1 MTIKRLCI
9 ALIQVYKQKGEE
21 YRVVSGG
28 GWLWLSATRNYQLKP
43 MDSVGMRYCAK
54 KIRSKRKKIE
64 QKDEPEKSEQEMDTE
79 TGEKIAKEPENAD
92 EGENKT
98 AEESVKEDDG
108 ESQEKQ
114 DGSNEE
120 IKKEKDAKKKEEE
133 EIINDD
139 DVVLETHT
147 GPYPDTIDVTESIR
161 NHTLYPKVAKPFSK
175 LDQLLEKREK
185 QYEVELKQ
193 KKAVEQI
200 IERYKKQ
207 EGDRRKSAGQKGKLT
222 VVEKIEE
229 KPEEEEKDV
238 DVVGDEKTEA
248 KSNGEIIS
256 AEQSE
261 DDSQSIVEQVKEVE
275 DSSVSQEPHE
285 VHTIEDSEDSQPLP
299 ESKDVSV
306 DEQGSGNESS
316 QQPQSAASKASFQDS
331 FSSFLNTD
339 GAGPSQ
345 ADNGNVQPQNTPEE
359 EIPQLDGVS
368 DEKPESSTAAKTS
381 NSVTPTAAKPGTNL
395 ATAANL
401 MAIQNSAVGKAVHA
415 LIQGSKIQLTA
426 SAVTD
431 LQAKLALIGNTKEQV
446 SLLSFKSPPKRVVSR
461 GPGRGKGLPSCHKF
475 MVQKNGRKSIFVL
488 EKHEA
493 RKLARKEGKRET
505 PGFKYDCKMTNVN
518 WIYPCPRP
526 TFKTCWRYR
535 TQKLTTLSCVA
546 SQLRVLWASLRWDD
560 LAVKPP
566 SGGTNTVTTETDIT
580 TQEVLKRRDIGPHGL
595 RSEFLVRKIVV
606 PIGVTESERKGELTY
621 MY

>member
-1 MTIKRLCI
+1 M
-9 ALIQVYKQKGEE
+9 
-21 YRVVSGG
+21 
-28 GWLWLSATRNYQLKP
+28 
-43 MDSVGMRYCAK
+43 
-54 KIRSKRKKIE
+54 E
-64 QKDEPEKSEQEMDTE
+64 QKDQAKNAEQQMDTE
-79 TGEKIAKEPENAD
+79 ASEKVGNDPDPENVDKNESKTPEENAKEAD
-92 EGENKT
+92 ESQAKEDGSKGEN
-98 AEESVKEDDG
+98 
-108 ESQEKQ
+108 EKAK
-114 DGSNEE
+114 DTM
-120 IKKEKDAKKKEEE
+120 KKEVE
-133 EIINDD
+133 EIIDDDD

-147 GPYPDTIDVTESIR
+147 GPYPDTIDVTESIK
-161 NHTLYPKVAKPFSK
+161 NHSLYPQVKKPFSK

-185 QYEVELKQ
+185 QYEIELKQ

-207 EGDRRKSAGQKGKLT
+207 EGDRRKSAGQKGKA

-229 KPEEEEKDV
+229 KIEEDEKDV
-238 DVVGDEKTEA
+238 DVVGDEKVEG
-248 KSNGEIIS
+248 KSNGEIVS

-261 DDSQSIVEQVKEVE
+261 DDSQGVVEPEKEVE
-275 DSSVSQEPHE
+275 DSSVSQEPDI
-285 VHTIEDSEDSQPLP
+285 VHTIDDSEDSQPAA
-299 ESKDVSV
+299 ESKDVPVSEQVSAVESV
-306 DEQGSGNESS
+306 
-316 QQPQSAASKASFQDS
+316 QSAPQPAVSKASFQDT
-331 FSSFLNTD
+331 FSSFLNND

-345 ADNGNVQPQNTPEE
+345 ADNGNENSQNTTEE

-381 NSVTPTAAKPGTNL
+381 NSVTPPAAKPAANL

-401 MAIQNSAVGKAVHA
+401 LAIQNSAVGKAVHT

-431 LQAKLALIGNTKEQV
+431 LQAKLALIGNTKEKV
-446 SLLSFKSPPKRVVSR
+446 ALLNFKAPSRKVVSR

-475 MVQKNGRKSIFVL
+475 VVRKGGRKSIFVL
-488 EKHEA
+488 EKPEA
-493 RKLARKEGKRET
+493 RRLARKEGKRET

-518 WIYPCPRP
+518 WMYPCPRP

-546 SQLRVLWASLRWDD
+546 SQLRVLWASIRWDD

-580 TQEVLKRRDIGPHGL
+580 TQEVLKRRDIGLHGL

-606 PIGVTESERKGELTY
+606 PIGVTESERKGKLKY
-621 MY
+621 FLCFIQIHYDRLQKCHRQ